1 MIFSFIYIKNK
12 IVKFLNDAPYLQGKA
27 WEKIK
32 LKEKE
37 KNIFRHIEQ
46 KMEVDKLCHFKI
58 GGWVHSTNKGNE
70 DKQIKDKGNLNNI

>member
-1 MIFSFIYIKNK
+1 MLERCPLFARKSMRENQIKK
-12 IVKFLNDAPYLQGKA
+12 K
-27 WEKIK
+27 
-32 LKEKE
+32 